1 MLKIK
6 KTIVS
11 KIDVAEY
18 ENYLASKDSMTSEEQ
33 DQKFRELSN
42 PKFRIDI
49 LGTIKENVKD
59 VKDYICDGDNFDK
72 ILAVGF
78 IGAILFVCGDSHR
91 TNVKIRN
98 YCK

>member
-18 ENYLASKDSMTSEEQ
+18 ENYLASRDSMTSEEQ

-49 LGTIKENVKD
+49 LGTIKENIKD
-59 VKDYICDGDNFDK
+59 VTDFIIDPDDYYK
-72 ILAVGF
+72 L
-78 IGAILFVCGDSHR
+78 IGAGFVGCMLFMCGDYHK
-91 TNVKIRN
+91 TMKKIRKH
-98 YCK
+98 YD